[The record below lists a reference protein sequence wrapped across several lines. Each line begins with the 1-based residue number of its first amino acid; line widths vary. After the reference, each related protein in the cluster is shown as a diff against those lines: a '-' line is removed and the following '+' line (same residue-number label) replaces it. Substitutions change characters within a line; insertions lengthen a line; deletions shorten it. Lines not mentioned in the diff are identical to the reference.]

1 LSGLADGVSFGRA
14 APVFIPPFQNHY
26 GQKNWALAFQKKKG
40 TTSIAAERVVARDN
54 LLPF

>member
-1 LSGLADGVSFGRA
+1 LSGLAHGVSFGRA

-26 GQKNWALAFQKKKG
+26 GLKTGLSHFKREKG
-40 TTSIAAERVVARDN
+40 TTRIAAEHIVAHGN